1 MAASDE
7 RVRLDIGFKGGATL
21 TVAVTVPEA
30 DALEQRLRQGGDGG
44 LVELDADDGRL
55 LVVTAHVLYI
65 RRHARGSRVGFSA
78 AT

>member
-21 TVAVTVPEA
+21 TVAVTVLQA
-30 DALEQRLRQGGDGG
+30 DALEKRLRQGDGG
-44 LVELDADDGRL
+44 LAELDADDGRL
-55 LVVTAHVLYI
+55 LVVAAHVLYV

>member
-7 RVRLDIGFKGGATL
+7 KARVDIGFKGGATL
-21 TVAVTVPEA
+21 TVAVTVLEA
-30 DALEQRLRQGGDGG
+30 DALEQALRSGNGA
-44 LVELDADDGRL
+44 LVELETEDGRL
-55 LVVTAHVLYI
+55 LVVSAHVQYV

>member
-30 DALEQRLRQGGDGG
+30 DALEQRLRQGDGG

-55 LVVTAHVLYI
+55 LVVAAHVLYV

>member
-1 MAASDE
+1 MATSE

-21 TVAVTVPEA
+21 TVAVTVAEA
-30 DALEQRLRQGGDGG
+30 DALEQGLRQGGGG
-44 LVELDADDGRL
+44 LAELDADDGRL
-55 LVVTAHVLYI
+55 LIVLAHVLYV

>member
-7 RVRLDIGFKGGATL
+7 RVRVDIGFEGGSTL
-21 TVAVTVPEA
+21 TVSVTALEA
-30 DALEQRLRQGGDGG
+30 DSLEQRLRSGEGG
-44 LVELDADDGRL
+44 VAELDSDDGRL
-55 LVVTAHVLYI
+55 LVVLAHVLYV

>member
-30 DALEQRLRQGGDGG
+30 DALEQRLRQGDGG
-44 LVELDADDGRL
+44 LVELDGDDGRL
-55 LVVTAHVLYI
+55 LVVAAHVLYV